1 MLFLIWKFGY
11 NKCHIANQVFLF
23 QDIHPPTVESAVACL
38 STRPGMKIYKNNLQ
52 TENLQ
57 HVNQTL
63 FVLLT
68 LSFPLD
74 ASLFERTCLINFQ
87 KLHEVW
93 KGFFN
98 AINLRPTATS

>member
-23 QDIHPPTVESAVACL
+23 QDIHPPTVEPALACL
-38 STRPGMKIYKNNLQ
+38 STSPVMKIYKNNLQ

-63 FVLLT
+63 SVILT

-74 ASLFERTCLINFQ
+74 ASLFKRTCFTTGHFLIAEEGKPLNDFPRIAN
-87 KLHEVW
+87 H
-93 KGFFN
+93 
-98 AINLRPTATS
+98 